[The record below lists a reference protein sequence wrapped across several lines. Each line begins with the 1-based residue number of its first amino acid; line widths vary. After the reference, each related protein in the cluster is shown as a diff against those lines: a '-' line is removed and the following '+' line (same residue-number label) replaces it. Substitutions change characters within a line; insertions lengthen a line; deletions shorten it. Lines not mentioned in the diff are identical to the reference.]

1 MMRVLF
7 VVNPKSGKAN
17 IKNTLLGITDILTK
31 AGMLVTVYVTQ
42 EAKDATET
50 VKKIGGD
57 FDVIVCSGGD
67 GTLDEVVAGVMM
79 LDRNIP
85 IGYIPAGSTND
96 FARSLGIS
104 ADNLEAARAITTGQQ
119 FQCDLGLFNQ
129 SYFTYIA
136 AFGAFTEVSYST
148 PQQTKNMLGHL
159 AYILEGAK
167 SLASIHS
174 YNIQVEYKD
183 AEEEK
188 EVMIEDDII
197 LGMVTNSISV
207 GGMKRYKEEDV
218 SFDDG
223 LFEVVLIRRPK
234 NMLELNAILGSL
246 LLNDFN
252 KDYMYYFKTAQLK
265 VESDEEVKW
274 TLDGEFGG
282 SVKMAE
288 IQNIKQGFSIY
299 RNMEI
304 QARSN

>member
-1 MMRVLF
+1 MIRVLF

-17 IKNTLLGITDILTK
+17 IKNTLLGITDILTQ
-31 AGMLVTVYVTQ
+31 AGMLVTVYITQ
-42 EAKDATET
+42 AAKDATET
-50 VKKIGGD
+50 VKTIGKE

-67 GTLDEVVAGVMM
+67 GTLDEVVAGVM
-79 LDRNIP
+79 LLERRIP

-96 FARSLGIS
+96 FAKSLGIS
-104 ADNLEAARAITTGQQ
+104 ADNLEAARTITLGKQ

-129 SYFTYIA
+129 SYFTYVA

-174 YNIQVEYKD
+174 YNIRVEYIV
-183 AEEEK
+183 EEET
-188 EVMIEDDII
+188 VVIEDDII

-218 SFDDG
+218 CFDDG
-223 LFEVVLIRRPK
+223 FFEVILIRRPK
-234 NMLELNAILGSL
+234 NMFELNAILGSL

-252 KDYMYYFKTAQLK
+252 KDYMYYFKAARLK
-265 VESDEEVKW
+265 VESEEEIKW

-282 SVKMAE
+282 SVKQAE

-299 RNMEI
+299 RNMEV
-304 QARSN
+304 QVEKK

>member
-1 MMRVLF
+1 MIRVLF

-17 IKNTLLGITDILTK
+17 IKNTLLGITDILTQ
-31 AGMLVTVYVTQ
+31 AGMLVTVYITQ
-42 EAKDATET
+42 AAKDATET
-50 VKKIGGD
+50 VKTIGKE

-67 GTLDEVVAGVMM
+67 GTLDEVVAGVM
-79 LDRNIP
+79 LLERRIP

-96 FARSLGIS
+96 FAKSLGIS
-104 ADNLEAARAITTGQQ
+104 ADNLEAARTITLGKQ

-129 SYFTYIA
+129 SYFTYVA

-174 YNIQVEYKD
+174 YNIRVEYIV
-183 AEEEK
+183 EEET
-188 EVMIEDDII
+188 VVIEDDII

-218 SFDDG
+218 YFDDG
-223 LFEVVLIRRPK
+223 FFEVILIRRPK
-234 NMLELNAILGSL
+234 NMFELNAILGSL

-252 KDYMYYFKTAQLK
+252 KDYMYYFKAARLK
-265 VESDEEVKW
+265 VESEEEIKW

-282 SVKMAE
+282 SVKQAE

-299 RNMEI
+299 RNMEV
-304 QARSN
+304 QVEKK